1 MYHANDVI
9 NGFVVYRQAG
19 IAAVGKSF
27 GHFVHGGIIRHG
39 DHIHARGQN
48 VLGFHIVKFNGAADE
63 LAFAVGQLTVLF
75 RLRSPWLPTHLLVM
89 VSFSSV

>member
-48 VLGFHIVKFNGAADE
+48 VLGFHIVKFNGAADQ
-63 LAFAVGQLTVLF
+63 LAFAVGQLTVFSASLTMVTN
-75 RLRSPWLPTHLLVM
+75 SPSVM